1 LQEKGKVVVR
11 GSRLWIAIGLFS
23 LHQAGLIIKD
33 VLVRS
38 FGRLKFPQIRTLED
52 HPNVSILVRIRRS
65 PGSRVVTSTII
76 VVPGTLVVPAV
87 VITIV
92 SIIKRSN
99 VLNSSSSEFI
109 KLSLGEIS
117 PASYNR
123 TVAGAVG

>member
-1 LQEKGKVVVR
+1 M
-11 GSRLWIAIGLFS
+11 
-23 LHQAGLIIKD
+23 
-33 VLVRS
+33 
-38 FGRLKFPQIRTLED
+38 ED
-52 HPNVSILVRIRRS
+52 HPNVSIHVRIRRTPS
-65 PGSRVVTSTII
+65 SRVVTSTVI

-92 SIIKRSN
+92 PMIKRSN